1 MIRLS
6 GWEEVVGVMST
17 VDGWAALLGNAKSAF
32 RKTSSQLSISY
43 VSTTTIGVKEDRSL
57 HPPTFCQ

>member
-32 RKTSSQLSISY
+32 RKSSSQLLINCG
-43 VSTTTIGVKEDRSL
+43 STTTIGVREDRSL
-57 HPPTFCQ
+57 PLPMFCQ